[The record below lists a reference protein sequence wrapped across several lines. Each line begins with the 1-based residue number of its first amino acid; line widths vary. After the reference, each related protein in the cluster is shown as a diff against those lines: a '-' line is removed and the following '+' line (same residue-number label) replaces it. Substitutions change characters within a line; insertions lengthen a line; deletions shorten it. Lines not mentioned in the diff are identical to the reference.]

1 MSIQFVGQMDRPSTS
16 LNSNR
21 SRNGA
26 TLRACV
32 ITSPSREGHAHHK
45 LSSYS
50 YEEVSMEQY
59 IGIDVAKEE
68 LSVFD
73 GTNERIFQNRQ
84 GLSTFRAYLRKA
96 FPDLCKVVLI
106 FEATGPYSQYLIEL
120 CASHG
125 IKAWVV
131 NPKKSSHFAKALGNR
146 SKTDPI
152 YAETLY
158 TFSKVVDPKDIL
170 VPQIDHVRE
179 ELSLYLSSYDF
190 VIKTQ
195 TAIANR
201 IEALSHHPH
210 TPKELLVLL
219 RHDLARA
226 EKIEARLLARMEE
239 LIKADGDISRD
250 YENLLTIPGIG
261 KICAITLLAFF
272 RTYGETK
279 RSEITA
285 LVGLD
290 PTRKESGTS
299 VNGRRKISKGGNKR
313 VRKVLYFP
321 TLSAIQHNSK
331 IRTFYERL
339 VANHKPK
346 KLAVIASMR
355 KLVLI
360 AHAVYKNKT
369 PYQEAA

>member
-1 MSIQFVGQMDRPSTS
+1 
-16 LNSNR
+16 
-21 SRNGA
+21 
-26 TLRACV
+26 
-32 ITSPSREGHAHHK
+32 
-45 LSSYS
+45 
-50 YEEVSMEQY
+50 MEQY

-73 GTNERIFQNRQ
+73 GKNERIFKNRQ
-84 GLSTFRAYLRKA
+84 GLSAFGAYLRRT
-96 FPDLCKVVLI
+96 FPDLCKVILI
-106 FEATGPYSQYLIEL
+106 FEATGPYSRYLVEF
-120 CASHG
+120 CSTQG
-125 IKAWVV
+125 IKAWIV

-152 YAETLY
+152 DARTLY

-179 ELSLYLSSYDF
+179 ELSLYLASYEF

-195 TAIANR
+195 TALSNR
-201 IEALSHHPH
+201 IEALTHHPH
-210 TPKELLVLL
+210 APKELIALVKHNLT
-219 RHDLARA
+219 RA
-226 EKIEARLLARMEE
+226 KKEEVRLIARMET
-239 LIKADGDISRD
+239 LIKADRDLHRD
-250 YENLLTIPGIG
+250 YANLLTITGIG
-261 KICAITLLAFF
+261 KISAITLLALF
-272 RTYGETK
+272 RTHGETT

-313 VRKVLYFP
+313 VRKILYFP
-321 TLSAIQHNSK
+321 TLSAIQHNRT
-331 IRTFYERL
+331 IHTFYERL
-339 VANHKPK
+339 VANHKPG

-360 AHAVYKNKT
+360 AHAIYISKT
-369 PYQEAA
+369 PYREAA